1 MREKLPASPR
11 RKLLPARC
19 LVWPVMLLCGSLAQA
34 GDINAVLDRME
45 PGSVIKDLLIPRYD
59 ENKKASLILRADR
72 MVVESLKQ
80 MTAEKLSL
88 HLISSKS
95 NRALNASWF
104 SIESCTYDVNTGLL
118 RSDSAVNAVSANFLL
133 HSQGL
138 ITRIEPDQTGHTAFL
153 LPPVHGFLNPNSD
166 ETTAMNRTRQSLLL
180 ASILTAQAAAQ
191 DPAATPAAAVDGF
204 FAVTPRSQE
213 IDAQLQE
220 FAKKNGVKIDPV
232 ALPEQPPAVL
242 QPVEPAAAIPQFKP
256 AADAIGFACKGGVF
270 YDSKTASLTM
280 LKDITVR
287 NPSYAMTVKGE
298 VKMLFEPEV
307 EKKKPA
313 PSEKKELPE
322 KELPEPKK
330 EPKKEE
336 EKSPTNSLGKVKQ
349 MLGTGGV
356 AFEATDKDGV
366 KNFAS
371 GDSVIYEVSSE
382 EILLKGNKLIF
393 QQGVQSRF
401 ESAAPDAWLR
411 FNLKTKN
418 FTMSDGWNARLAMPN
433 NVENKAGLPEKKNP

>member
-1 MREKLPASPR
+1 MPEKPPTPIL
-11 RKLLPARC
+11 RKRLPARC
-19 LVWPVMLLCGSLAQA
+19 LVWSAALLCGSVVKA
-34 GDINAVLDRME
+34 GDINAVLERME

-72 MVVESLKQ
+72 MVVESLKK

-104 SIESCTYDVNTGLL
+104 SIESCSYDVNSGLL
-118 RSDSAVNAVSANFLL
+118 RSDSAVDAVSANFLL

-138 ITRIEPDQTGHTAFL
+138 ITRIDQEQTEHRAFL
-153 LPPVHGFLNPNSD
+153 LPPVHGFLNPNTD

-191 DPAATPAAAVDGF
+191 DPAAAPAAAADGF

-213 IDAQLQE
+213 VDAQLQE
-220 FAKKNGVKIDPV
+220 FAKKNGVRIAPV
-232 ALPEQPPAVL
+232 VLPDQAPAVL
-242 QPVEPAAAIPQFKP
+242 KPVDPAAAIPQFQP
-256 AADAIGFACKGGVF
+256 AADAIGFACQGGVF

-280 LKDITVR
+280 LRNVTVR
-287 NPSYAMTVKGE
+287 NPSYAMTVQGE
-298 VKMLFEPEV
+298 VKVLFEPEA
-307 EKKKPA
+307 EKKNA
-313 PSEKKELPE
+313 TPE
-322 KELPEPKK
+322 KNDAPGKDK
-330 EPKKEE
+330 EA
-336 EKSPTNSLGKVKQ
+336 SPANSLGKVKQ

-371 GDSVIYEVSSE
+371 GDSVLYEVSSE
-382 EILLKGNKLIF
+382 EILLKGRKLIF

-411 FNLKTKN
+411 FNLKTKD
-418 FTMSDGWNARLAMPN
+418 FTMSDGWNARLAMPAN
-433 NVENKAGLPEKKNP
+433 KNP